1 MLQSSITG
9 YYGRGSPSPAFQ
21 GTPTSVPSSPGV
33 SVGSPPKTSSLGAF
47 TGSFGVTNLVWAIEI
62 GIVALL
68 YFSLPN

>member
-33 SVGSPPKTSSLGAF
+33 SVGSPPKTSPFGAF
-47 TGSFGVTNLVWAIEI
+47 SGSFSITTIVWAIEV

-68 YFSLPN
+68 YLSLPN